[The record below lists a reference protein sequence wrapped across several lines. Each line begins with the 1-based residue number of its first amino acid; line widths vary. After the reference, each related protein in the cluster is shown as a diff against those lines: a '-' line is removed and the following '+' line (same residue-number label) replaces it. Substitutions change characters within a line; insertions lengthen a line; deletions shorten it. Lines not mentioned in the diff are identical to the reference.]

1 MAFQQSIKLEV
12 AQKMNCFREV
22 KTIEIAG
29 KVAGYTIVFLP
40 ELGIPKMSS
49 TKLTELVIAAI
60 AAVTEKAIVGASHE

>member
-1 MAFQQSIKLEV
+1 MAFHDAIGLKI
-12 AQKMNCFREV
+12 AQKMNCFRVV

-40 ELGIPKMSS
+40 ELKIPNMSN

>member
-12 AQKMNCFREV
+12 AQKMSCFRVV
-22 KTIEIAG
+22 KTIEITG

-40 ELGIPKMSS
+40 ELKIPNMSS